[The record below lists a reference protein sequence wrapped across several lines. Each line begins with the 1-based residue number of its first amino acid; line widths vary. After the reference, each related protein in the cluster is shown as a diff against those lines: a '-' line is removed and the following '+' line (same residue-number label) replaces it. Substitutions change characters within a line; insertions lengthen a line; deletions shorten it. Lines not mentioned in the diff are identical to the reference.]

1 MVEFFILWG
10 VKYDLIRLSSL
21 FKKETNMSVYIL
33 SGART
38 PNGSFMG
45 SLSGV
50 SAPKLGAIAIEAAI
64 KKADVN
70 PLKIDEVF
78 MGNVITAGV
87 GQAPARQSALFAGL
101 PESVPC
107 TTLNKVCGSG
117 LKAIIMGAQTIMAG
131 DNKLVIAGG
140 MENMSMA
147 PHLLMNSRNGI
158 KFGDGVIK
166 DSMQWDGL
174 WDVYSNR
181 PMGNCAEEAVIKYSN
196 REEQDAFSIE
206 SFKRA
211 QASILNGVFKNEIA
225 AVTITGPKGDTIVS
239 MDEGPAK
246 ANFEKMSSLKPAFE
260 KNGTITAANASTI
273 NDGAAAVVLGGEEYK
288 TQAKFKIVS
297 YASHAQN
304 PTWFTTAPIEAM
316 KKALDKAKLKLD
328 QIDLFEIN
336 EAFAVVAL
344 ATMKELKLDHS
355 KVNIY
360 GGGVSL
366 GHPIGSSGTR
376 IVVTLM
382 TGMENKKAKYGMAA
396 ICIGGG
402 EALSLILERI

>member
-1 MVEFFILWG
+1 
-10 VKYDLIRLSSL
+10 
-21 FKKETNMSVYIL
+21 MSVYIL

-45 SLSGV
+45 SLSNV
-50 SAPKLGAIAIEAAI
+50 SAPKLGAVAIEAAL
-64 KKADVN
+64 KKAEIDYSLV
-70 PLKIDEVF
+70 DEVY
-78 MGNVITAGV
+78 MGNVVTAGV
-87 GQAPARQSALFAGL
+87 GQAPARQAAIFAGL

-117 LKAIIMGAQTIMAG
+117 LKTIITGAQSILAG
-131 DNKLVIAGG
+131 DNELVVAGG

-158 KFGDGVIK
+158 KFGDAAMK

-181 PMGNCAEEAVIKYSN
+181 PMGNCAEEAAAKYSN
-196 REEQDAFSIE
+196 REAQDSFSID

-211 QASILNGVFKNEIA
+211 QSAIRDGIFNSEIA
-225 AVTITGPKGDTIVS
+225 AVTIKGAKGDTIVS
-239 MDEGPAK
+239 IDEGPGK
-246 ANFEKMSSLKPAFE
+246 ANFEKMPQLKPVFE
-260 KNGTITAANASTI
+260 KNGTITAPNASTI
-273 NDGAAAVVLGGEEYK
+273 NDGAAAVVLGGEKYK
-288 TQAKFKIVS
+288 SQAKFKIVS

-304 PTWFTTAPIEAM
+304 PTWFTTAPVEAIN
-316 KKALDKAKLKLD
+316 KALAKAKLKVD

-344 ATMKELKLDHS
+344 TAMNELKLDHA

-366 GHPIGSSGTR
+366 GHPIGASGTR

-382 TGMENKKAKYGMAA
+382 TAMENKKAKYGMAA

-402 EALSLILERI
+402 EGLALILERL